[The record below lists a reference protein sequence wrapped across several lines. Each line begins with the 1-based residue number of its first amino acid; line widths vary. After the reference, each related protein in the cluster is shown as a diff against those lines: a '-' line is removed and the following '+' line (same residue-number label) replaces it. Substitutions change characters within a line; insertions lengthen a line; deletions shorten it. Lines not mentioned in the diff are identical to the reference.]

1 MDLAL
6 KTAALGGIFMLW
18 YTFTEATLKFSWHIM
33 TTSPENDTY
42 EPVTSVEC
50 TECGNLFTYDEQFV
64 CPDCIEPCFECAEC
78 GNFFPDETF
87 VCFECSG
94 GPTLN

>member
-6 KTAALGGIFMLW
+6 KTAAVSGILMLW
-18 YTFTEATLKFSWHIM
+18 YTFTEATLKFSWHII

-42 EPVTSVEC
+42 KPVTSVEC
-50 TECGNLFTYDEQFV
+50 TECRRFFPDDEV
-64 CPDCIEPCFECAEC
+64 CSDCKKPGPGFECAEC
-78 GNFFPDETF
+78 GDFFPDETF

-94 GPTLN
+94 GPILD